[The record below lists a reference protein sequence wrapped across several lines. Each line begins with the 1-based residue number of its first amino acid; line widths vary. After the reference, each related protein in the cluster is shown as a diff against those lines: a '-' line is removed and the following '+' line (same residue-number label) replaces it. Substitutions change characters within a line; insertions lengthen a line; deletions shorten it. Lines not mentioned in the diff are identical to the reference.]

1 MKRYKTKTAGLVRNK
16 NQNYRKYE
24 KNLKKPDKKEMPWEK
39 NLKILKWKDH
49 H

>member
-24 KNLKKPDKKEMPWEK
+24 KNLKKA
-39 NLKILKWKDH
+39 
-49 H
+49 